1 MVESL
6 GSILKRWTKCW
17 KECECCGHYIY
28 FIVVDLSNNALCD
41 DCRDEIDKEEWY
53 MQHMD

>member
-28 FIVVDLSNNALCD
+28 FIVVDFSNNALCD